1 MGETITLPNGRSFN
15 VVGGARAAP
24 TAAKRKAHRQIPK
37 PLDGAPVSQ
46 GTLSLSVVPPS
57 VNALFF
63 NRPKGKGRGLTLA
76 YRNWRAFADREL
88 RDQPPWHVPGRV
100 EVRIYL
106 PAVTRG
112 DADNRIKATL
122 DALVCAG
129 RIEDDRNVVKV
140 GAEFSTLEETRIL
153 IQGRPA

>member
-37 PLDGAPVSQ
+37 PLDGAPVSL
-46 GTLSLSVVPPS
+46 GTLS
-57 VNALFF
+57 LFF

>member
-1 MGETITLPNGRSFN
+1 LAGLGRPLQRQS
-15 VVGGARAAP
+15 GRHTARFP
-24 TAAKRKAHRQIPK
+24 SRSTA
-37 PLDGAPVSQ
+37 
-46 GTLSLSVVPPS
+46 LSLSVVPPS